1 MAHQSIARKRL
12 YRNSFKSKPI
22 RWMGRQQFV
31 RNVADELK
39 SCWSGICIRHL
50 KTDPRVRFIVGATIF
65 WPLKVPA
72 FQFRVSL
79 LKELWKLRV
88 EGLST
93 CRCLSKRQPTE
104 SRDFWFFFFR
114 TLSLIQW
121 PIRQNSKSSMLTRVP
136 HAPVAIW
143 RHHTLDRLGDIE
155 FNFNFNWILTL

>member
-50 KTDPRVRFIVGATIF
+50 KTDPRVRFKVGATIF

-72 FQFRVSL
+72 FQFRLSL

-104 SRDFWFFFFR
+104 SRDFWFFFFFAR
-114 TLSLIQW
+114 SHWSNGQLGKIANRPCSL
-121 PIRQNSKSSMLTRVP
+121 
-136 HAPVAIW
+136 
-143 RHHTLDRLGDIE
+143 E
-155 FNFNFNWILTL
+155 YLTLQLPSDVITHSIDLVTLNLTLTLIEY